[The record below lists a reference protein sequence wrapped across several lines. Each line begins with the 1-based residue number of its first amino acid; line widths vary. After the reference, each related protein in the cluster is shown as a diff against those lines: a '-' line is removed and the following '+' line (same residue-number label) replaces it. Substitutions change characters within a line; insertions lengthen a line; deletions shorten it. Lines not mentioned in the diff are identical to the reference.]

1 MKVEKFGEQVRAKF
15 LENVMQT
22 HMFFKKDNSRE
33 EEKKSDRKGEKLKLP
48 KKQTQKR
55 NEEKKQVRKEKS
67 SAEGEIKAL
76 RWKEKIKE
84 IINADG
90 PVTKDKFKDLKA
102 NKEELLKD
110 ITNEIF

>member
-1 MKVEKFGEQVRAKF
+1 
-15 LENVMQT
+15 MQT
-22 HMFFKKDNSRE
+22 HMFFKKDKFERKKRKVME
-33 EEKKSDRKGEKLKLP
+33 KEKKAKLP

-90 PVTKDKFKDLKA
+90 PVTKDTFKDLKA